1 MYKTGI
7 ANPAE
12 LAMLTRVMDTMSTE
26 MGIERG
32 SPRYSALAS
41 HLMIL
46 FEATKDEARLLTLMR
61 RSADRLHVRPMRL
74 RARGSAVSVD

>member
-12 LAMLTRVMDTMSTE
+12 LAMLTRVMETMSTE
-26 MGIERG
+26 MGIEKG

-61 RSADRLHVRPMRL
+61 RSRDRLHVRPMRSRRSEAL
-74 RARGSAVSVD
+74 L